1 MYLTNC
7 TLCSNTLKSDNELNK
22 KYICSNSDCNT
33 HFEVMD
39 VKNDGQEETII
50 KYYKLNN
57 NGVEMISH
65 CAHCEGELVERCSMP
80 TIGTRGKKRTTILT
94 CSDPNCNA
102 EYHVTDDVELKEKY
116 QNGDSKA
123 INFRTIEIY

>member
-7 TLCSNTLKSDNELNK
+7 TLCSNTIEKSDNELNK

-39 VKNDGQEETII
+39 VKNGDQEETII
-50 KYYKLNN
+50 KYYNN
-57 NGVEMISH
+57 NAEMISY
-65 CAHCEGELVERCSMP
+65 CAHCNGELTERCSMP

-94 CSDPNCNA
+94 CSDSNCNA
-102 EYHVTDDVELKEKY
+102 EYHVIDDIELKERY
-116 QNGDSKA
+116 QNGDSDA